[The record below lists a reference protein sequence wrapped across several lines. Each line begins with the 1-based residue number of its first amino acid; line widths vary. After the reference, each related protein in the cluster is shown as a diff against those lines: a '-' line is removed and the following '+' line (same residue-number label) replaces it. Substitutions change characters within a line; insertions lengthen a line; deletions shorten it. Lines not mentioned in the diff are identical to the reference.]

1 MVRLMAVDVDLSTYA
16 NRVIKKSN
24 DRICQTLDQ
33 PQGNR
38 IMFSVEYIHVQE
50 FIIHLL
56 DILMNKR
63 GWRGIVVSVDK
74 PSNYIFKLLVHRNIN
89 LERIHIIDVMTALT
103 TENAKFPP
111 CVVPLRSP
119 FCSDLEQD
127 LFNVLDGPMAREV
140 GIDLNKT
147 HFLMFDN
154 IAVLDHYIELITL
167 KRIFV
172 KLNDRLKLYP
182 LLKNVIVMDKTRQQ
196 KIYDAF
202 EGWADHEV
210 QLV

>member
-1 MVRLMAVDVDLSTYA
+1 
-16 NRVIKKSN
+16 
-24 DRICQTLDQ
+24 
-33 PQGNR
+33 
-38 IMFSVEYIHVQE
+38 
-50 FIIHLL
+50 
-56 DILMNKR
+56 MNKR

-103 TENAKFPP
+103 TDYAQFPP

-127 LFNVLDGPMAREV
+127 LFNVLDGPLAKEV

-172 KLNDRLKLYP
+172 KLNDHLKMYP